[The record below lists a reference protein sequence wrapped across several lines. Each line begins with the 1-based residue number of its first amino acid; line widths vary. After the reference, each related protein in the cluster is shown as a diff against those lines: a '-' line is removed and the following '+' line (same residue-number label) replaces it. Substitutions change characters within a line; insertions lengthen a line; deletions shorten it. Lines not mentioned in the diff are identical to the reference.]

1 MEVVRKRVQKLDV
14 NPVVDQEEHWMKSY
28 WRPAMAFTYMFICI
42 FDFFVMPAW
51 IEKTMIKPDHA
62 IELAK
67 KMPEKDQV
75 MALQILS
82 KEATWNPLTL
92 RENGFFH
99 IAMMAILGVAAW
111 TRGREKEEII
121 RNSFDHNYGDR
132 NNTPRTG
139 TKIDNPDN

>member
-1 MEVVRKRVQKLDV
+1 MIIVKKRVQKLTVDPV
-14 NPVVDQEEHWMKSY
+14 NDNGEAWIKSY

-51 IEKTMIKPDHA
+51 IEKTMIKPEQA
-62 IELAK
+62 IELAR

-99 IAMMAILGVAAW
+99 LTMMAVLGVAAW
-111 TRGREKEEII
+111 TRGREKELLIQQ
-121 RNSFDHNYGDR
+121 GMG
-132 NNTPRTG
+132 PVQ
-139 TKIDNPDN
+139 NPDRQ

>member
-1 MEVVRKRVQKLDV
+1 MIIRKRVQKLDV
-14 NPVVDQEEHWMKSY
+14 SPVVDQEEHWMKAY

-62 IELAK
+62 IELAR

-121 RNSFDHNYGDR
+121 RNSFNRDYDDR
-132 NNTPRTG
+132 GLPSGPRT
-139 TKIDNPDN
+139 KVDNPDK

>member
-1 MEVVRKRVQKLDV
+1 VATFTKRVPKLRVED
-14 NPVVDQEEHWMKSY
+14 DQEPGEHWLKEY
-28 WRPAMAFTYMFICI
+28 WRPMMAFTYMLICV
-42 FDFFVMPAW
+42 FDFLIMPAW

-62 IELAK
+62 IELAR

-99 IAMMAILGVAAW
+99 LAMMTVLGVAAW
-111 TRGREKEEII
+111 TRGREKELLIQQNMA
-121 RNSFDHNYGDR
+121 NSQ
-132 NNTPRTG
+132 
-139 TKIDNPDN
+139 NPDTK